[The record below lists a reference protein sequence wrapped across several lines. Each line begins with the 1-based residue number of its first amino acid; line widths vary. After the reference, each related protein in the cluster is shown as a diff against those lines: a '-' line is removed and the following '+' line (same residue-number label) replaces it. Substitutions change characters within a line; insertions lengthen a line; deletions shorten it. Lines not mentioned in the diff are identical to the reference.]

1 MRQAFWTST
10 SKYGIV
16 HKASRRDQSEPRGC
30 LVVFV
35 HGIFGDCSRTWG
47 NVPEWILE
55 SGGIDVDVISFA
67 YSSQIWQR
75 CSIPV
80 AAEDLRT
87 WLETEF
93 CNHRHLLFVTHSTG
107 GLIVKQMLR
116 QAYGEV
122 KAQLDNRA
130 FDISSSVWLRTR
142 HVINIA
148 VPHSGGSPFITAFAK
163 VTYHS
168 VFPLMAPI
176 LKLARFVTQGPK
188 GIGDGTIFL
197 LRYAGRTRGYCS
209 SRRSLSNSRK
219 SRTHRIFRTPWCT
232 TSTQNPIYRCP
243 SPQTRIS
250 AISISAGPINR

>member
-1 MRQAFWTST
+1 MSQAFWTST

-16 HKASRRDQSEPRGC
+16 HKASRRDQSVAPGC

-47 NVPEWILE
+47 SVPEWILE

-67 YSSQIWQR
+67 YPSQIWQR

-107 GLIVKQMLR
+107 DLIVKQMLR

-176 LKLARFVTQGPK
+176 SATQAEIRDAIVAAIHSGSERPRQMVITGAAGVGKSLVVRMIAWRLGRDYLAAGQNGHPLPLFIPLQQVTLTG
-188 GIGDGTIFL
+188 
-197 LRYAGRTRGYCS
+197 
-209 SRRSLSNSRK
+209 
-219 SRTHRIFRTPWCT
+219 
-232 TSTQNPIYRCP
+232 
-243 SPQTRIS
+243 
-250 AISISAGPINR
+250 